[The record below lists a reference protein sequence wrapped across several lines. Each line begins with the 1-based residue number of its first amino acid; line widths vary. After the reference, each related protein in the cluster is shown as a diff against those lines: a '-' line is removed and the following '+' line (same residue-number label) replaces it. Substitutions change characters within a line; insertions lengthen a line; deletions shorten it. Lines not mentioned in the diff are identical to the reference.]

1 MTAIVHRNSNGYEG
15 TRWAW
20 PINVHHRN
28 IYHQTVHPWQHTFF
42 EYLLRRYTWIW
53 RFKWFGYRD
62 IQEDYSL
69 AKHHVRWL
77 PFLDFLSYTD
87 PHLRYKRN
95 IPLAGL
101 LYFYRISDNRM
112 AGSLLRNFRLFE
124 RICGKEFNRIVLVT
138 TMWDQVDEQTGRK
151 REEELFNIYWRT
163 SISRGSSVARF
174 QNTRVSAF
182 EIMMTIL
189 RARNNQAPSPLLLQK
204 EIASK
209 GLKLSQTTAGKT
221 LFTDPESIV
230 NNQQR
235 LLQRIQEELKKS
247 PVDPDVLRHLER
259 EHKELMSEL
268 PYRQPRKSLWKAGF
282 EIFMQWTQRFRWAIS
297 VLILNY
303 STFFRKTKH
312 TRAH

>member
-1 MTAIVHRNSNGYEG
+1 
-15 TRWAW
+15 
-20 PINVHHRN
+20 
-28 IYHQTVHPWQHTFF
+28 
-42 EYLLRRYTWIW
+42 
-53 RFKWFGYRD
+53 
-62 IQEDYSL
+62 
-69 AKHHVRWL
+69 
-77 PFLDFLSYTD
+77 
-87 PHLRYKRN
+87 
-95 IPLAGL
+95 
-101 LYFYRISDNRM
+101 
-112 AGSLLRNFRLFE
+112 
-124 RICGKEFNRIVLVT
+124 
-138 TMWDQVDEQTGRK
+138 MWDQVDEQTGRK

-282 EIFMQWTQRFRWAIS
+282 EIFMQWTQRFR
-297 VLILNY
+297 
-303 STFFRKTKH
+303 
-312 TRAH
+312 